1 MRPGP
6 FINRRRRENG
16 PCAGG
21 GGVHFYGRC
30 AYSLR
35 PSLTPN
41 PRPLLPPN
49 PHSFC
54 CIPQVVGGTLDEKLI
69 LPHIRTLDHQFA
81 LSEMKKISSKKSFND
96 RFTESL
102 RDLNIKTEQQRNK
115 TKSPRDLDFKKH
127 EREET
132 KNDDPPSGGGGGT
145 QNAGL
150 PGTPAANT
158 HHAKSSGK
166 FNTLGTASGAA
177 SDHRRSMLDTDNKV
191 PPWVQHVRMWMT
203 KAIDSIACYV
213 ERSSLF
219 LILVPL
225 CAHSDRIGEMCDYGN
240 WRGRG
245 WCRLELTG
253 ACLSRNEIRLMVVK
267 NAQVW

>member
-1 MRPGP
+1 M
-6 FINRRRRENG
+6 
-16 PCAGG
+16 
-21 GGVHFYGRC
+21 GGVPF
-30 AYSLR
+30 LR
-35 PSLTPN
+35 KVCILPSPISHPQ
-41 PRPLLPPN
+41 PRSPLAPIPR
-49 PHSFC
+49 SFC

-69 LPHIRTLDHQFA
+69 LPHFRTLDHQFA
-81 LSEMKKISSKKSFND
+81 LSSSKKKSFND
-96 RFTESL
+96 RFKKSL
-102 RDLNIKTEQQRNK
+102 RDLDIKTEQQQLK
-115 TKSPRDLDFKKH
+115 KKSLRDLDLKKH

-132 KNDDPPSGGGGGT
+132 KNEDPPSGGSGST
-145 QNAGL
+145 ENAGL

-158 HHAKSSGK
+158 PHAKSSGK
-166 FNTLGTASGAA
+166 FNALGTASGAA
-177 SDHRRSMLDTDNKV
+177 SDHRRSMIDVDDKV

-203 KAIDSIACYV
+203 TAIDSIACYV

-245 WCRLELTG
+245 WCRLELTA
-253 ACLSRNEIRLMVVK
+253 ACLSRNNIRLMVVK